1 MRPGYALPL
10 AIQKFDDA
18 AVLQTLIVSAQF
30 TSVVSEDG
38 QMITQAR
45 LDVKNN
51 GRQFMELDLP
61 NHTDE
66 MWSAFVAGR
75 AVRPTKNKNTYLLP
89 LDQSE
94 NGAPFQLEFTYASR
108 FKFPKSQGDVEL
120 QTPQFNVPMQDAQWQ
135 LYLPEDY
142 RYHDFKGS
150 MTRTRQLHQQHDR
163 HRGYQQHTPALIPQT
178 GDNARYEDSTYA
190 LQEKAKVEK
199 EQQLFDDNIL
209 NAEENF
215 KTGNLEQANRFLNQA
230 LQLNNNDA
238 PNTAK
243 YKDLER
249 QIRRGQAKRQIDAQ
263 FEYYSRNTR
272 NSSTSGGQQST
283 GEVAAGTI
291 VYDQDT
297 AERQVDVVQKAQRL
311 TERRITPLR
320 LNLPLRGR
328 HYVFAQASQMEIR
341 KSMTVKFEA
350 RNTRE
355 PEWNWMLAS
364 AAIGLMALT
373 GLVSLGRRAVQRQC
387 CPDTKTT

>member
-61 NHTDE
+61 NHKDE
-66 MWSAFVAGR
+66 MWSAFVSGR

-108 FKFPKSQGDVEL
+108 FEFPKSQGEVEL

-135 LYLPEDY
+135 LYLPDDY

-150 MTRTRQLHQQHDR
+150 MTRTREQHER
-163 HRGYQQHTPALIPQT
+163 HPVYRQNTPVLTPQSV
-178 GDNARYEDSTYA
+178 DNARYEDSTYA
-190 LQEKAKVEK
+190 LQEEAKVEK
-199 EQQLFDDNIL
+199 EQQLFDNNIF
-209 NAEENF
+209 NAEANF

-243 YKDLER
+243 YRDLEQ

-263 FEYYSRNTR
+263 FEYYSRNTQ
-272 NSSTSGGQQST
+272 NASASGGNKRPAKPSPGQLFM
-283 GEVAAGTI
+283 I
-291 VYDQDT
+291 
-297 AERQVDVVQKAQRL
+297 
-311 TERRITPLR
+311 RIQP
-320 LNLPLRGR
+320 N
-328 HYVFAQASQMEIR
+328 
-341 KSMTVKFEA
+341 A
-350 RNTRE
+350 R
-355 PEWNWMLAS
+355 
-364 AAIGLMALT
+364 
-373 GLVSLGRRAVQRQC
+373 
-387 CPDTKTT
+387 